1 VFSLLVGRLCRI
13 VFSVI
18 VVITIVFFL
27 FQVVPGDQA
36 ALLAGSAAT
45 EAEIESIRR
54 DLGLDRPIVA
64 RYVSYLTNLARGDF
78 GYSTTFQGNPSRHI
92 LERLPA
98 SFALLA
104 ATLGMTIAIGLPA
117 GLVAAVYHR
126 RFIDYAVSIAV
137 AGMLAVPNF
146 WLGLVL
152 MSFLAVEMRWLP
164 SFGFTGWTS
173 LVIPATALSA
183 RLVALVAR
191 MTRGVV
197 LDEYHKDYVTTARA
211 KGVSEVRI
219 VTLHVLRNAIIPTI
233 TVIGL
238 QTGYLLGGSVVIE
251 RLFAWPGL
259 GELMI
264 NAIGTRDYNLVQGIT
279 LLYVFGFLVINF
291 VVDGLYVIANPRL
304 RRV

>member
-1 VFSLLVGRLCRI
+1 MFPFLIGRLCRI
-13 VFSVI
+13 FVSVI
-18 VVITIVFFL
+18 TVVTIVFFL

-36 ALLAGSAAT
+36 ALLAGPTAT
-45 EAEIESIRR
+45 NEEIEAIRR

-64 RYVSYLTNLARGDF
+64 RYVSYIADLARGDF

-92 LERLPA
+92 IDRLPA
-98 SFALLA
+98 SLALLG
-104 ATLGMTIAIGLPA
+104 ATLALTILIGLPA
-117 GLVAAVYHR
+117 GLFAAVYR
-126 RFIDYAVSIAV
+126 GRFIDYAVSTAV
-137 AGMLAVPNF
+137 AGMMAVPNF

-152 MSFLAVEMRWLP
+152 MSVLTVEMQWLP
-164 SFGFTGWTS
+164 SFGFSGWTS
-173 LVIPATALSA
+173 LVIPSTALSA

-197 LDEYHKDYVTTARA
+197 LEEYHQDYVQMARA
-211 KGVSEVRI
+211 KGTSEFRV
-219 VTLHVLRNAIIPTI
+219 VTVHVLRNALIPTI

-238 QTGYLLGGSVVIE
+238 QAGYLLGGSVVIE

-279 LLYVFGFLVINF
+279 LLYVFGFLVINL
-291 VVDGLYVIANPRL
+291 VVDGLYVIANPQL
-304 RRV
+304 RRA